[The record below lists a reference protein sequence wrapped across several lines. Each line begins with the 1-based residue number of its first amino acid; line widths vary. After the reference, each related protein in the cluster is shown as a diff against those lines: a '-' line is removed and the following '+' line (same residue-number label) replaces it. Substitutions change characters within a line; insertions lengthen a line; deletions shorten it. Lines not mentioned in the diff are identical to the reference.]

1 MTCHTQTLF
10 KPMVNE
16 IRFSIS
22 ASATDLTLTLGL
34 IKRLSKTLGYSFK
47 YGPKIQ
53 PRSTRGESKVYDL
66 KFGLIK

>member
-1 MTCHTQTLF
+1 MI
-10 KPMVNE
+10 NE

-22 ASATDLTLTLGL
+22 ASATDLTRTLTLV
-34 IKRLSKTLGYSFK
+34 KRLSKTLGYRFK
-47 YGPKIQ
+47 YGPRIQ

>member
-1 MTCHTQTLF
+1 ML
-10 KPMVNE
+10 NE

-22 ASATDLTLTLGL
+22 ASASDLTKTLTLV
-34 IKRLSKTLGYSFK
+34 KRLSKTLGYRFK
-47 YGPKIQ
+47 YGPRIQ

>member
-10 KPMVNE
+10 NPMVNE

>member
-10 KPMVNE
+10 NPMVND

-34 IKRLSKTLGYSFK
+34 IKRLSKTLGYEFK